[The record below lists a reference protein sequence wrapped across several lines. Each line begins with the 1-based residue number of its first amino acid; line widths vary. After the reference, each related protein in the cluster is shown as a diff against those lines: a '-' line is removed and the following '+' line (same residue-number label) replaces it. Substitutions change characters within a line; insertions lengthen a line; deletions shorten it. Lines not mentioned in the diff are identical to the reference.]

1 MKSKGKSG
9 KRKATPLLSKEK
21 ESADLLP
28 FDICLLPFDFI
39 MSYELFIALRYL
51 RAKRR
56 QAAVSV
62 ITGVAIAGIAVGV
75 AALLVAL
82 ALATGFREEVQ
93 DKILGGTAHLNL
105 LKPDNSGIADY
116 RALTERVSKVAGV
129 KAAAAT
135 MYDQVLLSANER
147 QEPAILKGVDFSA
160 ADNGANE
167 VFATTIEGDPK
178 DLLPVQTRESEPSL
192 DGVIVGRELARVMNL
207 RRGDVVTAYSAKTRL
222 TPVGT
227 TPLTAQFRVV
237 GISASG
243 LYEYDAHWAYVSLA
257 AAQRLNGEGDVAGVI
272 QMKVHDLYAVNEIGQ
287 RVLAAAGEGFMTQS
301 WQELNRSLFAA
312 FKLQQSL
319 IVAFFSLLIAIA
331 ALNIITTL
339 TMAVIEKQGDIAIL
353 RAQGA
358 TPRSISKIFRLQGV
372 MIGVIGAV
380 LGVILGLGVS
390 WLANRYKLVS
400 IPAEIYSISHITL
413 KVRALP
419 CALIAVLAVVISFLA
434 TIYPARA
441 AAKVQPVEALR
452 YE

>member
-1 MKSKGKSG
+1 
-9 KRKATPLLSKEK
+9 
-21 ESADLLP
+21 
-28 FDICLLPFDFI
+28 

-116 RALTERVSKVAGV
+116 QALTQRIGKVAGV

-135 MYDQVLLSANER
+135 MYDQVLLSANDR
-147 QEPAILKGVDFSA
+147 QEPAILKGVDLNA
-160 ADNGANE
+160 ADKTANE
-167 VFATTIEGDPK
+167 VFTTTIEGDPK
-178 DLLPVQTRESEPSL
+178 DLLPAPTNASEPAL
-192 DGVIVGRELARVMNL
+192 DGVIVGRELARIMSL
-207 RRGDVVTAYSAKTRL
+207 RRGDVVTAYAAKTRL
-222 TPVGT
+222 TPIGT

-243 LYEYDAHWAYVSLA
+243 MYEYDAHWAYVSLA

-272 QMKVHDLYAVNEIGQ
+272 QMKVEDLYAVNEIGA
-287 RVLAAAGEGFMTQS
+287 RVLEAAGTGFTTQS

-319 IVAFFSLLIAIA
+319 ILAFFSLLIAIA
-331 ALNIITTL
+331 ALNIVTTL

-358 TPRSISKIFRLQGV
+358 TPRSIRKIFMWQGV

-380 LGVILGLGVS
+380 LGVCLGVIVS

-419 CALIAVLAVVISFLA
+419 CALIALLAVGVSWLA

-441 AAKVQPVEALR
+441 AARVQPVEALR

>member
-1 MKSKGKSG
+1 
-9 KRKATPLLSKEK
+9 
-21 ESADLLP
+21 
-28 FDICLLPFDFI
+28 

-62 ITGVAIAGIAVGV
+62 ITGVAITGIAVGV

-116 RALTERVSKVAGV
+116 RALTERVGKVTGV

-147 QEPAILKGVDFSA
+147 QEPAILKGVDLTA
-160 ADNGANE
+160 ADKTANE
-167 VFATTIEGDPK
+167 VFATTIEGNPK
-178 DLLPVQTRESEPSL
+178 DLLPAQTTETEPPL
-192 DGVIVGRELARVMNL
+192 DGIIVGRELARIMNL

-237 GISASG
+237 GLSASG

-272 QMKVHDLYAVNEIGQ
+272 QMKVTDLYAVNEIGQ
-287 RVLAAAGEGFMTQS
+287 RVLAASGKDFMTQS

-358 TPRSISKIFRLQGV
+358 TPHSIRKIFMLQGV

-380 LGVILGLGVS
+380 LGVILGVGLS

-400 IPAEIYSISHITL
+400 IPAEIYSISYITL

-419 CALIAVLAVVISFLA
+419 CALIALLAVVISFLA

>member
-1 MKSKGKSG
+1 MK
-9 KRKATPLLSKEK
+9 
-21 ESADLLP
+21 
-28 FDICLLPFDFI
+28 F
-39 MSYELFIALRYL
+39 ELFIALRYL

-62 ITGVAIAGIAVGV
+62 ITGVAITGIAVGV

-93 DKILGGTAHLNL
+93 EKILGGTAHLNL
-105 LKPDNSGIADY
+105 LKPDNSGISDY
-116 RALTERVSKVAGV
+116 RMLTERVGKVAGV

-135 MYDQVLLSANER
+135 MYDQVLLSANDR
-147 QEPAILKGVDFSA
+147 QEPAILKGVDLSA
-160 ADNGANE
+160 ADKTANE
-167 VFATTIEGDPK
+167 VFSTTIEGDPK
-178 DLLPVQTRESEPSL
+178 DLLPVQTNDSAPML
-192 DGVIVGRELARVMNL
+192 DGVIIGRELARVMSL
-207 RRGDVVTAYSAKTRL
+207 QRGDVVTAYSAKTRL

-272 QMKVHDLYAVNEIGQ
+272 QMKVEDLYAVNEIGA
-287 RVLAAAGEGFMTQS
+287 RVLAAAGSGFMTQN

-319 IVAFFSLLIAIA
+319 IIAFFSLLIAIA

-358 TPRSISKIFRLQGV
+358 TPRSIRKIFMWQGV
-372 MIGVIGAV
+372 MIGVIGAI

-419 CALIAVLAVVISFLA
+419 CALIALLAVGISWLA

>member
-1 MKSKGKSG
+1 
-9 KRKATPLLSKEK
+9 
-21 ESADLLP
+21 
-28 FDICLLPFDFI
+28 
-39 MSYELFIALRYL
+39 MSFELFIALRYL

-62 ITGVAIAGIAVGV
+62 ITGVAVAGIAVGV

-116 RALTERVSKVAGV
+116 RALSERVGKVAGV

-147 QEPAILKGVDFSA
+147 QEPAILKGVDLSA
-160 ADNGANE
+160 TDNAANE

-178 DLLPVQTRESEPSL
+178 DLLPAQTTEPEPSL

-272 QMKVHDLYAVNEIGQ
+272 QMKVNDLYAVKEIGQ
-287 RVLAAAGEGFMTQS
+287 RVLAATGEGFMTQN

-319 IVAFFSLLIAIA
+319 IIAFFSLLIAIA

-358 TPRSISKIFRLQGV
+358 TPRSISKIFMLQGV

-380 LGVILGLGVS
+380 LGVILGLGLS
-390 WLANRYKLVS
+390 WLANRYRLVS

-419 CALIAVLAVVISFLA
+419 CALIALLAVGISFLA

>member
-1 MKSKGKSG
+1 MASLLKSQISN
-9 KRKATPLLSKEK
+9 LQS
-21 ESADLLP
+21 SLP
-28 FDICLLPFDFI
+28 F
-39 MSYELFIALRYL
+39 ELFIALRYL

-62 ITGVAIAGIAVGV
+62 ITGVAIAGITVGV
-75 AALLVAL
+75 AALLVAWG
-82 ALATGFREEVQ
+82 LATGFREEVQ

-116 RALTERVSKVAGV
+116 RALTERLGKVAGV
-129 KAAAAT
+129 KAAVAT
-135 MYDQVLLSANER
+135 MYDQVLLSANDR
-147 QEPAILKGVDFSA
+147 QEPAVLKGVDLSA
-160 ADNGANE
+160 NKPEANE
-167 VFATTIEGDPK
+167 VFATTIEGQPK
-178 DLLPVQTRESEPSL
+178 DLLPPQPTTLEAEAPL
-192 DGVIVGRELARVMNL
+192 DGIIVGKELARIMNL

-227 TPLTAQFRVV
+227 TPLTARFKVV

-243 LYEYDAHWAYVSLA
+243 LYEYDVHWAYVSLV

-272 QMKVHDLYAVNEIGQ
+272 QMKVDDLYAVNEIGK
-287 RVLAAAGEGFMTQS
+287 RVLEAAGTGFMTQS

-319 IVAFFSLLIAIA
+319 IIVFFSLLIAIA

-358 TPRSISKIFRLQGV
+358 TPRSISKIFMLQGI

-380 LGVILGLGVS
+380 LGVGLGLTLS
-390 WLANRYKLVS
+390 WLANTYKLIS

-413 KVRALP
+413 KVQILP
-419 CALIAVLAVVISFLA
+419 CLLIATLAIVISFLA
-434 TIYPARA
+434 TLYPARA

>member
-1 MKSKGKSG
+1 
-9 KRKATPLLSKEK
+9 
-21 ESADLLP
+21 
-28 FDICLLPFDFI
+28 

-62 ITGVAIAGIAVGV
+62 ITGVAITGIAVGV

-116 RALTERVSKVAGV
+116 RALTERVGKVTGV

-147 QEPAILKGVDFSA
+147 QEPAILKGVDLTA
-160 ADNGANE
+160 ADKTANE
-167 VFATTIEGDPK
+167 VFATTIEGNPK
-178 DLLPVQTRESEPSL
+178 DLLPAQTTETEPPL
-192 DGVIVGRELARVMNL
+192 DGIIVGRELARIMNL

-237 GISASG
+237 GLSASG

-272 QMKVHDLYAVNEIGQ
+272 QMKVTDLYAVNEIGQ
-287 RVLAAAGEGFMTQS
+287 RVLAASGKDFITQS

-358 TPRSISKIFRLQGV
+358 TPHSIRKIFMLQGV

-380 LGVILGLGVS
+380 LGVILGVGLS

-400 IPAEIYSISHITL
+400 IPAEIYSISYITL

-419 CALIAVLAVVISFLA
+419 CALIALLAVVISFLA

>member
-1 MKSKGKSG
+1 
-9 KRKATPLLSKEK
+9 
-21 ESADLLP
+21 
-28 FDICLLPFDFI
+28 
-39 MSYELFIALRYL
+39 MSFELFIALRYL

-93 DKILGGTAHLNL
+93 GKILGGTAHLNL
-105 LKPDNSGIADY
+105 LKPDNSGIAEY
-116 RALTERVSKVAGV
+116 RALTERLGQVAGV

-147 QEPAILKGVDFSA
+147 QEPAILKGVDLDA
-160 ADNGANE
+160 ADKTANE
-167 VFATTIEGDPK
+167 VFTTTIEGNPK
-178 DLLPVQTRESEPSL
+178 DLVSASITETEPAL
-192 DGVIVGRELARVMNL
+192 DGVIVGKELARIMDL

-237 GISASG
+237 GIAASG

-272 QMKVHDLYAVNEIGQ
+272 QMKVEDLYAVNEIAS
-287 RVLAAAGEGFMTQS
+287 RVLEAAGAGFMTQS

-358 TPRSISKIFRLQGV
+358 TPRSIRKIFMWQGV
-372 MIGVIGAV
+372 MIGVIGAT
-380 LGVILGLGVS
+380 LGVILGWLVS

-413 KVRALP
+413 KVRAWP
-419 CALIAVLAVVISFLA
+419 CAWIALLAVGISFLA

>member
-1 MKSKGKSG
+1 VK
-9 KRKATPLLSKEK
+9 
-21 ESADLLP
+21 
-28 FDICLLPFDFI
+28 PFDFT
-39 MSYELFIALRYL
+39 MSFELFIALRYL

-116 RALTERVSKVAGV
+116 RALTERVGKVAGV

-135 MYDQVLLSANER
+135 MYDQVLLSANDR
-147 QEPAILKGVDFSA
+147 QEPAILKGVDLNA
-160 ADNGANE
+160 ADKNANE
-167 VFATTIEGDPK
+167 VFTTTIEGDPK
-178 DLLPVQTRESEPSL
+178 DLLPVQTNESAPML
-192 DGVIVGRELARVMNL
+192 DGVIVGRELARVMNV

-272 QMKVHDLYAVNEIGQ
+272 QMKVQDLYAVNEIGA
-287 RVLAAAGEGFMTQS
+287 RVLAAAGSGFMTQS

-319 IVAFFSLLIAIA
+319 IIAFFSLLIAIA

-358 TPRSISKIFRLQGV
+358 TPRSIRKIFMWQGV

-380 LGVILGLGVS
+380 LGVILGLGMS

-419 CALIAVLAVVISFLA
+419 CALIALLAVGISWLA

>member
-1 MKSKGKSG
+1 
-9 KRKATPLLSKEK
+9 
-21 ESADLLP
+21 
-28 FDICLLPFDFI
+28 

-116 RALTERVSKVAGV
+116 QALTARLSQVAGV

-135 MYDQVLLSANER
+135 MYDQVLLSANDR
-147 QEPAILKGVDFSA
+147 QEPAILKGVDLST
-160 ADNGANE
+160 DNNAANE
-167 VFATTIEGDPK
+167 VFTTTIEGDPK
-178 DLLPVQTRESEPSL
+178 DLAPVPIAATGPSP
-192 DGVIVGRELARVMNL
+192 DGVIVGRELARSMNL
-207 RRGDVVTAYSAKTRL
+207 RPGDVVTAYSAKTRL

-272 QMKVHDLYAVNEIGQ
+272 QMKVEDLYAVNEIGQ
-287 RVLAAAGEGFMTQS
+287 RVLDAAGKGFMTQS

-358 TPRSISKIFRLQGV
+358 PPRSISKIFMWQGL
-372 MIGVIGAV
+372 MIGIVGALLGVV
-380 LGVILGLGVS
+380 LGLSVS

-419 CALIAVLAVVISFLA
+419 CALIALLAVTISFLA

-441 AAKVQPVEALR
+441 AAKIQPVEALR

>member
-1 MKSKGKSG
+1 
-9 KRKATPLLSKEK
+9 
-21 ESADLLP
+21 
-28 FDICLLPFDFI
+28 

-116 RALTERVSKVAGV
+116 RALTERVGKVAGV

-135 MYDQVLLSANER
+135 MYDQVLLSANDR
-147 QEPAILKGVDFSA
+147 QEPAILKGVDLNA
-160 ADNGANE
+160 TDNAANE

-178 DLLPVQTRESEPSL
+178 DLLPAQTTETEPTL

-272 QMKVHDLYAVNEIGQ
+272 QMKVEDLYAVTEISA
-287 RVLAAAGEGFMTQS
+287 RVLEAAGTGFMTQS

-319 IVAFFSLLIAIA
+319 IIAFFSLLIAIA

-358 TPRSISKIFRLQGV
+358 TPRSIRKIFMWQGV
-372 MIGVIGAV
+372 MIGVIGAG
-380 LGVILGLGVS
+380 LGVILGLSVS

-419 CALIAVLAVVISFLA
+419 CALIALLAVGISFLA

>member
-1 MKSKGKSG
+1 
-9 KRKATPLLSKEK
+9 
-21 ESADLLP
+21 
-28 FDICLLPFDFI
+28 
-39 MSYELFIALRYL
+39 MSFELFIALRYL

-62 ITGVAIAGIAVGV
+62 ITGVAIAGITVGV

-105 LKPDNSGIADY
+105 LKPDNSGIAEY
-116 RALTERVSKVAGV
+116 RALTAQLSQVAGV
-129 KAAAAT
+129 KAATAT

-147 QEPAILKGVDFSA
+147 QEPAVLKGVDLDA
-160 ADNGANE
+160 PEKTANE
-167 VFATTIEGDPK
+167 IFTTIIEGEPK
-178 DLLPVQTRESEPSL
+178 DLLPPPATDAAEPPL
-192 DGVIVGRELARVMNL
+192 DGIIVGKELARVMNL
-207 RRGDVVTAYSAKTRL
+207 RRGDLVTVYAAKTRL

-227 TPLTAQFRVV
+227 TPLTARFRVV
-237 GISASG
+237 GFSASG

-272 QMKVHDLYAVNEIGQ
+272 QMKVEDLYAVNETAA
-287 RVLAAAGEGFMTQS
+287 RVLAAAGSGFMTQS

-312 FKLQQSL
+312 FKLQQLL
-319 IVAFFSLLIAIA
+319 IVIFFSLLIAIA

-358 TPRSISKIFRLQGV
+358 TTRSISRIFMWQGV
-372 MIGVIGAV
+372 MIGVIGAA
-380 LGVILGLGVS
+380 LGVALGVGVS
-390 WLANRYKLVS
+390 WLANAYKLVS
-400 IPAEIYSISHITL
+400 IPAEIYSLSHIML
-413 KVRALP
+413 KVRPLP
-419 CALIAVLAVVISFLA
+419 CVLIALLAVLISFLA
-434 TIYPARA
+434 TLYPARA
-441 AAKVQPVEALR
+441 AARVQPVEALR

>member
-1 MKSKGKSG
+1 
-9 KRKATPLLSKEK
+9 
-21 ESADLLP
+21 
-28 FDICLLPFDFI
+28 
-39 MSYELFIALRYL
+39 MSFELFIALRYL

-116 RALTERVSKVAGV
+116 RALTERIGKVAGV

-147 QEPAILKGVDFSA
+147 QEPAILKGVDLDA
-160 ADNGANE
+160 ADKTANE
-167 VFATTIEGDPK
+167 VFTTTIEGDPK
-178 DLLPVQTRESEPSL
+178 DLLPAPTNDAEPAL
-192 DGVIVGRELARVMNL
+192 DGVIVGKELARIMQL

-237 GISASG
+237 GIATSG

-272 QMKVHDLYAVNEIGQ
+272 QMKVEDLYAVNEIAS
-287 RVLAAAGEGFMTQS
+287 RVLAAAGTGFMTQS

-358 TPRSISKIFRLQGV
+358 TPRSIRKIFMWQGV

-380 LGVILGLGVS
+380 LGVLLGLSVS
-390 WLANRYKLVS
+390 WLANRYQWVS

-413 KVRALP
+413 KVRAWP
-419 CALIAVLAVVISFLA
+419 CAWIALLAVGISFLA

>member
-1 MKSKGKSG
+1 
-9 KRKATPLLSKEK
+9 
-21 ESADLLP
+21 
-28 FDICLLPFDFI
+28 

-62 ITGVAIAGIAVGV
+62 ITGVAVAGIAVGV

-105 LKPDNSGIADY
+105 LKPDNSGIAEY
-116 RALTERVSKVAGV
+116 QVLTQRIGKVAGV

-135 MYDQVLLSANER
+135 MYDQVLLAANDR
-147 QEPAILKGVDFSA
+147 QEPAILKGVDLNA
-160 ADNGANE
+160 ADKTANE
-167 VFATTIEGDPK
+167 VFTTTIEGDPK
-178 DLLPVQTRESEPSL
+178 DLLPTPGNESEPAL
-192 DGVIVGRELARVMNL
+192 DGVIVGRELARIMNL

-227 TPLTAQFRVV
+227 TPLTARFRVV

-243 LYEYDAHWAYVSLA
+243 MYEYDAHWAYVSLA

-272 QMKVHDLYAVNEIGQ
+272 QMKVEDLYAVNEIGA
-287 RVLAAAGEGFMTQS
+287 RVLAAAGTGFMTQS

-319 IVAFFSLLIAIA
+319 ILAFFSLLIAIA
-331 ALNIITTL
+331 ALNIVTTL

-358 TPRSISKIFRLQGV
+358 TPRSIRKIFMWQGV
-372 MIGVIGAV
+372 MIGVSGAL
-380 LGVILGLGVS
+380 LGVCLGLLVS

-413 KVRALP
+413 KVRAIP
-419 CALIAVLAVVISFLA
+419 CALIALLAVAVSWLA

-441 AAKVQPVEALR
+441 AARVQPVAALR

>member
-1 MKSKGKSG
+1 MASLLKSQISN
-9 KRKATPLLSKEK
+9 LQS
-21 ESADLLP
+21 SLP
-28 FDICLLPFDFI
+28 F
-39 MSYELFIALRYL
+39 ELFIALRYL

-62 ITGVAIAGIAVGV
+62 ITGVAIAGITVGV
-75 AALLVAL
+75 AALLVAWG
-82 ALATGFREEVQ
+82 LATGFREEVQ

-105 LKPDNSGIADY
+105 LKPDNSGIAEY
-116 RALTERVSKVAGV
+116 RALTERLSKVAGV
-129 KAAAAT
+129 KAATAT

-147 QEPAILKGVDFSA
+147 QEPAVLKGVDLA
-160 ADNGANE
+160 APEKNANE
-167 VFATTIEGDPK
+167 IFTTIIEGDPK
-178 DLLPVQTRESEPSL
+178 DLLPPSVSAAAPSALPELTL
-192 DGVIVGRELARVMNL
+192 DGIIVGKELARVMNL

-227 TPLTAQFRVV
+227 TPLMARFRVV
-237 GISASG
+237 GLSASG

-272 QMKVHDLYAVNEIGQ
+272 QMKVDDLYAVNETAR
-287 RVLAAAGEGFMTQS
+287 RVLNAAGSGFMTQT

-312 FKLQQSL
+312 FKLQQML
-319 IVAFFSLLIAIA
+319 IVIFFSLLIAIA

-358 TPRSISKIFRLQGV
+358 LARSISKIFMWQGV
-372 MIGVIGAV
+372 MIGVLGAA
-380 LGVILGLGVS
+380 LGVSLGVGVS
-390 WLANRYKLVS
+390 WLANAYKLVS

-413 KVRALP
+413 KVRPLP
-419 CALIAVLAVVISFLA
+419 CLLIALLAMLISFLA
-434 TIYPARA
+434 TLYPARA
-441 AAKVQPVEALR
+441 AARVQPVEALR

>member
-1 MKSKGKSG
+1 M
-9 KRKATPLLSKEK
+9 T
-21 ESADLLP
+21 
-28 FDICLLPFDFI
+28 F
-39 MSYELFIALRYL
+39 ELFIALRYL

-105 LKPDNSGIADY
+105 LKPDNSGIENY
-116 RALTERVSKVAGV
+116 RELAARLNQVKGV
-129 KAAAAT
+129 KAATAT
-135 MYDQVLLSANER
+135 MYDQVLLSANDR
-147 QEPAILKGVDFSA
+147 QEPAILKGVDLSTT
-160 ADNGANE
+160 DKNANE
-167 VFATTIEGDPK
+167 IFATTIEGNPN
-178 DLLPVQTRESEPSL
+178 DLAASTGT
-192 DGVIVGRELARVMNL
+192 DGIIIGKELARIMNL
-207 RRGDVVTAYSAKTRL
+207 KRGDVVTAYSAKTRL

-227 TPLTAQFRVV
+227 EPLTKEFRVV
-237 GISASG
+237 GFSSSG

-272 QMKVHDLYAVNEIGQ
+272 QMKVDDLYAVKEIGQ
-287 RVLAAAGEGFMTQS
+287 RVVEATGTGFMTQN

-319 IVAFFSLLIAIA
+319 IVVFFSLLIAIA

-353 RAQGA
+353 LAQGA
-358 TPRSISKIFRLQGV
+358 TPKSIRKIFMWQGV
-372 MIGVIGAV
+372 MIGMIGAM
-380 LGVILGLGVS
+380 LGVILGLFLS
-390 WLANRYKLVS
+390 WLVNHYQLIS
-400 IPAEIYSISHITL
+400 IPAEIYSISYITL
-413 KVRALP
+413 KVRMIPCLWIAL
-419 CALIAVLAVVISFLA
+419 LAVFISFLA
-434 TIYPARA
+434 TIYPAHA
-441 AAKVQPVEALR
+441 ASKLQPVEALR

>member
-1 MKSKGKSG
+1 
-9 KRKATPLLSKEK
+9 
-21 ESADLLP
+21 
-28 FDICLLPFDFI
+28 
-39 MSYELFIALRYL
+39 MSFELFIALRYL

-62 ITGVAIAGIAVGV
+62 ITGVAIAGIAIGV

-105 LKPDNSGIADY
+105 LKPDNSGITDY
-116 RALTERVSKVAGV
+116 RALTEKLRQVPGV
-129 KAAAAT
+129 KAVAPT
-135 MYDQVLLSANER
+135 MYNQVLLSANEQ
-147 QEPAILKGVDFSA
+147 QEPAILKGVDLNSI
-160 ADNGANE
+160 DKEANE
-167 VFATTIEGDPK
+167 VFTTTVEGDPK
-178 DLLPVQTRESEPSL
+178 DLLPLPATEVTAPAL
-192 DGVIVGRELARVMNL
+192 DGIIVGKELARTMNL
-207 RRGDVVTAYSAKTRL
+207 RRGDVVTAYAAKTRL

-227 TPLTAQFRVV
+227 TPLTARFRVV
-237 GISASG
+237 GFSASG

-272 QMKVHDLYAVNEIGQ
+272 QMKVNDLYAVQELGQ
-287 RVLAAAGEGFMTQS
+287 RVLAAAGQGFMTQS

-319 IVAFFSLLIAIA
+319 IVAFFSLLIAVA

-339 TMAVIEKQGDIAIL
+339 TMAVIEKQSDIAIL

-358 TPRSISKIFRLQGV
+358 TPRSISKVFMLQGI
-372 MIGVIGAV
+372 MIGLIGAA
-380 LGVILGLGVS
+380 LGVLLGVS
-390 WLANRYKLVS
+390 LSWVANAYKLVS

-413 KVRALP
+413 KIRALP
-419 CALIAVLAVVISFLA
+419 CMLIAMLAVVVSFLA
-434 TIYPARA
+434 TLYPARA